1 MTESGLPCAVCRDL
15 IPLVR
20 DGVASE
26 ESDQLVHQHI
36 AACDD
41 CKRFMA
47 GAETRTEP
55 DDTRVIGRMKRKI
68 SLWLVC
74 VVTCSLMFGVALTFS
89 THSLLAILVFPLC
102 CGIAYWFDSF
112 VWKLVPPIAF
122 AMLFIIVLLQHG
134 YGTPIRQFMGALR
147 SGIFVAAL
155 CAVGA
160 LAAALLKYGFSKGE
174 KNDENQNKT

>member
-1 MTESGLPCAVCRDL
+1 MNESSLPCAVCRDL

-26 ESDQLVHQHI
+26 ESSQIVHQHI
-36 AACDD
+36 AVCDD
-41 CKRFMA
+41 CKHFMS
-47 GAETRTEP
+47 GAQTCAEP

-68 SLWLVC
+68 SLWLVG
-74 VVTCSLMFGVALTFS
+74 VVTCSLVFGVALTFS

-112 VWKLVPPIAF
+112 VWKLVPPIAC
-122 AMLFIIVLLQHG
+122 AILFIIVIFQHG

-147 SGIFVAAL
+147 SGIFVGIL

-174 KNDENQNKT
+174 KNDENHNKT